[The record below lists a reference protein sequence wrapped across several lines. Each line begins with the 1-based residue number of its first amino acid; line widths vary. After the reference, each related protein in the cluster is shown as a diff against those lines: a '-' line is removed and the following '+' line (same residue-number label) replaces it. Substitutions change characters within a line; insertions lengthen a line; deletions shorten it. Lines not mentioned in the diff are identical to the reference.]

1 MAHCF
6 IIDVPGGTT
15 DDYDAV
21 MGELALGDRLP
32 AGAHYHGAS
41 TSPDGL
47 RIIDVWESPEVFD
60 AFGHD
65 RLGPATAKHGV
76 SPQIS
81 GMPVE
86 QVRRNGQDPVVF
98 MQLVLLPGVDAATFA
113 ELDAQI
119 LGEAREAPDG
129 CVFHVNGP
137 TEDGWYVM
145 DAWTDKDI
153 RDRFLADKV
162 IPVMGGRVE
171 PDIQE
176 LPLHNV
182 LQTPAAGAAV

>member
-15 DDYDAV
+15 AQYDAV
-21 MGELALGDRLP
+21 MEDMALGDRLP
-32 AGAHYHGAS
+32 AGAQYHGAGM
-41 TSPDGL
+41 TPDGL
-47 RIIDVWESPEVFD
+47 RIIDVWDSPEVFD
-60 AFGHD
+60 HFGETK
-65 RLGPATAKHGV
+65 LGPLAGARGL
-76 SPQIS
+76 SPEITPL
-81 GMPVE
+81 PVE
-86 QVRRNGQDPVVF
+86 QMRRNGQDPVTF
-98 MQLVLLPGVDAATFA
+98 MQLIRMPGVDAATFA

-153 RDRFLADKV
+153 RDRFLAERV

-176 LPLHNV
+176 LPLHNT

>member
-6 IIDVPGGTT
+6 IIDVPDGTT
-15 DDYDAV
+15 ADYDAV
-21 MGELALGDRLP
+21 MEGMALGGRLP
-32 AGAHYHGAS
+32 DGALYHGAG

-47 RIIDVWESPEVFD
+47 RIIDVWEDPEVFD
-60 AFGHD
+60 AFGQAQI
-65 RLGPATAKHGV
+65 GPLSAAQGIT
-76 SPQIS
+76 PQIS

-86 QVRRNGQDPVVF
+86 TVRRNGQDPVTF
-98 MQLVLLPGVDAATFA
+98 MQLVRLPGVDAATFA
-113 ELDAQI
+113 EMDAQI

-145 DAWTDKDI
+145 DAWTDKDV
-153 RDRFLADKV
+153 RDRFLAEKV